1 MMNAVYPWL
10 SEAWERWKQQLEH
23 QRFASATL
31 INAPHGVG
39 AEQLIEK
46 FSQALMCTTQRSE
59 PCGFCHGCELMLSAT
74 HPDYH
79 LVRPE
84 KEGKSITVEQIR
96 IANRLAQESSQLS
109 GFRLIVIEPA
119 EAMNES
125 AANALLKTLEEP
137 AEKCVFIL
145 LTHQVSR
152 LLATIVSRCQQIII
166 PEPQPQAVMPWLT
179 EQCQQSIP
187 AFAAHIHGNAP
198 LLTRA
203 FILQGE
209 LQNYLA
215 IEQQFVQALQGDI
228 SSLLN
233 CAKTI
238 SGQPLSG
245 LRWLWYLL
253 TDAQKTAFG
262 VWQPY
267 FTPQS
272 QWLAQ
277 ARSLSLLQQQT
288 DSLAQLINQLQ
299 GFSGLNSELLI
310 ADWLF
315 KFNEETC
322 L

>member
-10 SEAWERWKQQLEH
+10 NEAWGRWKQQMDH

-31 INAPHGVG
+31 INAPQGVG

-59 PCGFCHGCELMLSAT
+59 PCGFCHGCDLMSSAT

-79 LVRPE
+79 TIRPE

-96 IANRLAQESSQLS
+96 GANRLAQESSQLS

-137 AEKCVFIL
+137 AEKCVFVL

-152 LLATIVSRCQQIII
+152 LLATIVSRCQPIII
-166 PEPQPQAVMPWLT
+166 PEPKPQAVMPWLT
-179 EQCQQSIP
+179 EQCQQAIP
-187 AFAAHIHGNAP
+187 AFAAHLHGNAP
-198 LLTRA
+198 LLARE
-203 FILQGE
+203 FILQGQ
-209 LQNYLA
+209 LNDYLA

-228 SSLLN
+228 SALLH

-238 SGQPLSG
+238 SGQPLRG